1 MERKYFANFN
11 DPVDSPVIEIPS
23 PRMDRQIFVGDKML
37 VAKNVLKAG
46 VVVPAHKHPH
56 EQISVVIRGEC
67 DVITYLESGPVKQH
81 CTAGGLALFPG
92 DVEHEVRISPDT
104 DCEIWDLFSPV
115 REEFI
120 PKD

>member
-1 MERKYFANFN
+1 MEKRYFANFN
-11 DPVDSPVIEIPS
+11 DTADSPVYEIPS
-23 PRMDRQIFVGDKML
+23 PRMDRQIFFGEKML

-46 VVVPAHKHPH
+46 VVVPSHTHPH

-67 DVITYLESGPVKQH
+67 DVTTFLDSGPLTQH
-81 CTAGGLALFPG
+81 CTAGGLAWFPG
-92 DVEHEVRISPDT
+92 NVAHEVRISPEA

-120 PKD
+120 PRD